1 MGSLFIYIYIIY
13 IYLLPDKRREK
24 KMKTYNLRGKI
35 SNQLPVVVI
44 TDDLTV
50 SVNNRVDNM
59 LLVRKYINDKQK
71 EIAEADI
78 KRAAGEE
85 APDIEET
92 ELMYGT
98 LNLLVGKSNSEKV
111 RELNLPI
118 PEFKMVYTAIMAAA
132 QGKDPETLDLEED
145 GEEKPGFQK

>member
-1 MGSLFIYIYIIY
+1 
-13 IYLLPDKRREK
+13 
-24 KMKTYNLRGKI
+24 MKTYNLRGKI

-145 GEEKPGFQK
+145 EEEKPGFQK